1 MFGKLLWFVMW
12 MMFLFAAAKKNT
24 IIMFERASKTKMIN
38 DLEHVEQ
45 KFQQNEY
52 KFIDLFL

>member
-1 MFGKLLWFVMW
+1 MVCYVDDVFICSS
-12 MMFLFAAAKKNT
+12 KKNT